1 MTIKDTVV
9 NLSVFIFCIAKD
21 QFIYTIPHTYLT
33 VIISFNEL
41 ASKSITM
48 FLIILGL
55 LLIIIISAAAKN
67 NFAIAKFVGIGRI
80 VGLLFILIGISTACI
95 KQIDA
100 GEVGVKVLFGSVQNE
115 VLQSGLHFV
124 NPLLDIKRL
133 DVKTQNYTMSGVH
146 DEGDKAGDD
155 AIRVLTSDG
164 LEVTI
169 DLTVLYRV
177 VAADAP
183 RLLRETGE
191 DFRDKIVRPITRT
204 KIRDNAVYYQAVD
217 LFGNKRDEFQQRIYK
232 TIEDDFK
239 KRGLML
245 EQLLVRNIT
254 LPNSVKASIE
264 SKINAEQ
271 DAKKMEFVLLKEK
284 QEAERKRVEA
294 QGIADYQRIINT
306 GLTDQ
311 QLQYEQIK
319 AMKEIALSQN
329 AKIIVMGKGNTPL
342 IIDGK
347 Q

>member
-1 MTIKDTVV
+1 
-9 NLSVFIFCIAKD
+9 
-21 QFIYTIPHTYLT
+21 
-33 VIISFNEL
+33 
-41 ASKSITM
+41 M
-48 FLIILGL
+48 FLIVLGIIVLILTVVL
-55 LLIIIISAAAKN
+55 LKN
-67 NFAIAKFVGIGRI
+67 NPALQKFKPVGRI
-80 VGLLFILIGISTACI
+80 VGFIFIMLGIITACV
-95 KQIDA
+95 KQIDP
-100 GEVGVKVLFGSVQNE
+100 GEIGVKVLFGSVQND
-115 VLQSGLHFV
+115 VLGSGLHFV
-124 NPLLDIKRL
+124 NPLLEIKKL
-133 DVKTQNYTMSGVH
+133 DVKTQNYTMSGVN
-146 DEGDKAGDD
+146 DEGRKSGDD
-155 AIRVLTSDG
+155 AIKVLTSDG

-169 DLTVLYRV
+169 DLTVLYRI
-177 VAADAP
+177 VASEAP
-183 RLLRETGE
+183 KLLKETGNDYE
-191 DFRDKIVRPITRT
+191 DKIVRPLTRT

-232 TIEDDFK
+232 SIEEDFK

-271 DAKKMEFVLLKEK
+271 DAKKMEFVLQKEK

-294 QGIADYQRIINT
+294 QGIADYQHIINT

-319 AMKEIALSQN
+319 AMKELALSSN
-329 AKIIVMGKGNTPL
+329 AKVIVMGKGGSPI